1 MIKDRI
7 SLVLRILDSESQLI
21 ERADRKAIALLSI
34 LGVFM
39 VFFIVYYR
47 LVPVNLTTVILIAAY
62 FVCAALS
69 IVSLVMTVRPRV
81 YHEEQTEPG
90 GVGDKASCEPAFF
103 AGICK
108 FSNLAAYRKALEDV
122 LSDESAT
129 FNIYSRQVFSLA
141 QINAVK
147 YRHLHHATF
156 LTIAALAIELSIII
170 YVFANYMGAG
180 IMPPII

>member
-1 MIKDRI
+1 MSQDRLSI
-7 SLVLRILDSESQLI
+7 VLRILDNESQLI

-47 LVPVNLTTVILIAAY
+47 LIPVNQVTVALTASYFALAILAIAN
-62 FVCAALS
+62 
-69 IVSLVMTVRPRV
+69 LVMVVHPRIV
-81 YHEEQTEPG
+81 HGEQTE
-90 GVGDKASCEPAFF
+90 DQKADNMPSCDPAFF
-103 AGICK
+103 GGICK
-108 FSNLAAYRKALEDV
+108 FPDLAAYRKALGDMMA
-122 LSDESAT
+122 DEAVT

-147 YRHLHHATF
+147 YKHIQRATF
-156 LTIAALAIELSIII
+156 VTIGALAIELSIIVYI
-170 YVFANYMGAG
+170 FANYMGAG